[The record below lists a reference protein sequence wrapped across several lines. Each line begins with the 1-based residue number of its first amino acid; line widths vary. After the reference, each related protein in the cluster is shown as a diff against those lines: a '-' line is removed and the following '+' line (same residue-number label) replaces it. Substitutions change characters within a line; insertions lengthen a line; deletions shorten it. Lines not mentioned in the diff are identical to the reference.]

1 MRLILAEDS
10 ALLREGLAHALAAR
24 GIEVTGDAAD
34 PPTLTRL
41 VDQQPPDVVLLDLR
55 MPPTFTDEG
64 LRTAEH
70 IRAAHPDVAVL
81 LLSQYADIALAA
93 RLVEN
98 LPRAAGYLLKER
110 IGDTGQL
117 VDALHRVTRGELVL
131 DPDLVRALVTRQRT
145 CDPLRQLTE
154 RERAV
159 LTLMAEGRSNGPVGP
174 GCSNLA
180 ATTVDSRARAR
191 PGDRMSPGDEFPGA
205 CPEVSRPSGGQGRCR
220 ARTT

>member
-10 ALLREGLAHALAAR
+10 ALLREGLARALAAR

-34 PPTLTRL
+34 PPSLIRL

-64 LRTAEH
+64 LRAAEQ
-70 IRAAHPDVAVL
+70 IRAAHPAVAVL

-93 RLVEN
+93 RLVET

-110 IGDTGQL
+110 IGETGQL
-117 VDALHRVTRGELVL
+117 IDALHRVVRGELVI
-131 DPDLVRALVTRQRT
+131 DPDLVRALVARQRT
-145 CDPLRQLTE
+145 GDPLKRLTE

-159 LTLMAEGRSNGPVGP
+159 LALMAEGRSNTEI
-174 GCSNLA
+174 A
-180 ATTVDSRARAR
+180 AALVITDSAVSKHINSIFTKLGLH
-191 PGDRMSPGDEFPGA
+191 PGDQGHRRVLAVLRYLGA
-205 CPEVSRPSGGQGRCR
+205 GP
-220 ARTT
+220 AA

>member
-10 ALLREGLAHALAAR
+10 ALLREGLSRALAAR

-34 PPTLTRL
+34 PLSLIRL
-41 VDQQPPDVVLLDLR
+41 VDQQPPDAVLLDLR

-64 LRTAEH
+64 LQAAEH

-93 RLVEN
+93 RLVET

-110 IGDTGQL
+110 VGDTGQL
-117 VDALHRVTRGELVL
+117 VDALRRVTRGELVL
-131 DPDLVRALVTRQRT
+131 DPDLVRALITRQRT
-145 CDPLRQLTE
+145 RDPLHQLTE

-159 LTLMAEGRSNGPVGP
+159 LTLMAEGRSNTGIAARLYLSPKTVERNVATVFDKLGLP
-174 GCSNLA
+174 PDSDDNRRVLA
-180 ATTVDSRARAR
+180 VVAYLRA
-191 PGDRMSPGDEFPGA
+191 PP
-205 CPEVSRPSGGQGRCR
+205 
-220 ARTT
+220 